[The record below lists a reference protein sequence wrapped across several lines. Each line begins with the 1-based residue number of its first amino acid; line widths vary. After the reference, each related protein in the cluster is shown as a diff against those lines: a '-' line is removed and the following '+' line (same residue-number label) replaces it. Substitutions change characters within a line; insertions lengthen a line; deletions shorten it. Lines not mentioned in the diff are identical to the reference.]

1 MATFNV
7 EVIHEPTGTYMNF
20 VADLEEFDPSEPI
33 TEDNAWNYILDEL
46 SIVCE
51 QTDV

>member
-1 MATFNV
+1 MPTFNV

-20 VADLEEFDPSEPI
+20 TTELEDIDEDNPI
-33 TEDNAWNYILDEL
+33 TEDDAWNYILDEL

-51 QTDV
+51 EVN

>member
-1 MATFNV
+1 MPDFNV

-20 VADLEEFDPSEPI
+20 TAELEDIDEDNPI
-33 TEDNAWNYILDEL
+33 TEEEAWNYIMDEL

-51 QTDV
+51 LVD

>member
-20 VADLEEFDPSEPI
+20 VADLEDIDEDNPI
-33 TEDNAWNYILDEL
+33 TEDDAWQYILDEL

-51 QTDV
+51 QVD

>member
-1 MATFNV
+1 MPTFDV

-20 VADLEEFDPSEPI
+20 TVELENVDEDYPI
-33 TEDNAWNYILDEL
+33 TEDDAWNYIMDEL

-51 QTDV
+51 QVED